1 MKFPNIEV
9 QPHWLATLE
18 RAVKAMPCRLWV
30 CTALDNGVEPKIEK
44 EVIAAISKAISPNML
59 VNSWYYRETGSHIQ
73 KSQEYRIAWLNHMIE
88 QCLEMQQALHQ
99 DEVEEEDDSE
109 YDCPHCGG
117 TGEGQ
122 YDGQSCSYCKGKG
135 Y

>member
-18 RAVKAMPCRLWV
+18 RAVKAMPCCRWV

-59 VNSWYYRETGSHIQ
+59 VNTWYYRETGSHIQ

-88 QCLEMQQALHQ
+88 QCLEMQQAMHQ
-99 DEVEEEDDSE
+99 DEVEEEVDSE
-109 YDCPHCGG
+109 YVCPHCGG